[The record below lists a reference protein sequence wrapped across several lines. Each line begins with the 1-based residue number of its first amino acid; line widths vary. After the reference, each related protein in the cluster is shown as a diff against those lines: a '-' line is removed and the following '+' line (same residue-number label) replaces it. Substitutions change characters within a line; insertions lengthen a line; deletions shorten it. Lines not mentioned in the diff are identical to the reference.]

1 MDISQIIVLGI
12 FASTIGA
19 LIFSNQRPSTI
30 FAGAMLVLLVS
41 QAISFSEILV
51 NLTNQGLVTLV
62 LLLMVSSAVDKTA
75 LLKRV
80 GRTVI
85 TAKFTSS
92 FWRLFGLTFFS
103 SALLNNT
110 AIVASL
116 IGPVKQNQYHPPSR
130 LLIPLSYAAILGGTV
145 TLIGTSTTLIVD
157 SFLIEHGHEG
167 FKFWDFTLFGLVAGL
182 SCGFLM
188 FALSPLLPA
197 LTSPKGQFNEYF
209 IEAEIESNSELVGK
223 SIEDNHLR
231 NLHELFL
238 VEIIRDGKLITPIKP
253 ELIISAGDRLIF
265 SGNVTKVDSLSHIRG
280 LKLFAEADG
289 LLRENLTEV
298 IVSNRAQIIGQTL
311 KRIGF
316 RALFDAAV
324 VAIRRDGERLSGK
337 LGEIPLQAGDFLL
350 LATGPDFH
358 KRHNL
363 TKNFFILNEQKINR
377 PLSTRNESITIL
389 GFLVTIA
396 LAAIGIVPLPI
407 GLLFFIATLVLFKV
421 TSNNEIKRNLPL
433 NLIIVIVGALSM
445 ATALENVGI
454 IKHFTELLGPTLAD
468 SSWVLALIAVY
479 VVTVLLTEFVT
490 NNAAAA
496 LMFPFAYGLVEA
508 MQAPLMPFALA
519 VAFAASASF
528 ISPYGYQT
536 NLLVYNATQYRFRHF
551 ISIGMPISLFY
562 SSIVITLLS
571 WVYF

>member
-145 TLIGTSTTLIVD
+145 TLIGTSTNLIVD

-182 SCGFLM
+182 SCGLLM
-188 FALSPLLPA
+188 FALSPLLP
-197 LTSPKGQFNEYF
+197 
-209 IEAEIESNSELVGK
+209 
-223 SIEDNHLR
+223 
-231 NLHELFL
+231 
-238 VEIIRDGKLITPIKP
+238 
-253 ELIISAGDRLIF
+253 
-265 SGNVTKVDSLSHIRG
+265 
-280 LKLFAEADG
+280 
-289 LLRENLTEV
+289 
-298 IVSNRAQIIGQTL
+298 
-311 KRIGF
+311 
-316 RALFDAAV
+316 
-324 VAIRRDGERLSGK
+324 
-337 LGEIPLQAGDFLL
+337 
-350 LATGPDFH
+350 
-358 KRHNL
+358 
-363 TKNFFILNEQKINR
+363 
-377 PLSTRNESITIL
+377 
-389 GFLVTIA
+389 
-396 LAAIGIVPLPI
+396 
-407 GLLFFIATLVLFKV
+407 
-421 TSNNEIKRNLPL
+421 
-433 NLIIVIVGALSM
+433 
-445 ATALENVGI
+445 
-454 IKHFTELLGPTLAD
+454 
-468 SSWVLALIAVY
+468 
-479 VVTVLLTEFVT
+479 
-490 NNAAAA
+490 
-496 LMFPFAYGLVEA
+496 
-508 MQAPLMPFALA
+508 
-519 VAFAASASF
+519 
-528 ISPYGYQT
+528 
-536 NLLVYNATQYRFRHF
+536 
-551 ISIGMPISLFY
+551 
-562 SSIVITLLS
+562 
-571 WVYF
+571 